1 MNFPFG
7 LGILLHDFAQILD
20 EGRRFGH
27 LEKSEGF
34 LGSSSDLGF
43 AIIENRGICK
53 DEKLNLL
60 QGRR

>member
-7 LGILLHDFAQILD
+7 LGILLHDFVQIWD

-27 LEKSEGF
+27 LEKSEVFF
-34 LGSSSDLGF
+34 LNSSDLGF
-43 AIIENRGICK
+43 ARIENQGICE

>member
-7 LGILLHDFAQILD
+7 LGVLLHDFAQIWD
-20 EGRRFGH
+20 EGQRFGH

-43 AIIENRGICK
+43 ARIEN
-53 DEKLNLL
+53 
-60 QGRR
+60 

>member
-7 LGILLHDFAQILD
+7 LGVLLHDFAQIWD

-34 LGSSSDLGF
+34 LGSSSNLGF
-43 AIIENRGICK
+43 ARIKNQGICE
-53 DEKLNLL
+53 DEKLYIL